1 MPTRV
6 ATNRRSCRAVLDV
19 ACVDAIPCTVRAN
32 TRRPPISRR
41 CQPTPASAW
50 AELLARLKKNGLAM
64 PIKDSLIAAT
74 ALSHDLTVATQD
86 VVDYRN
92 AGVPLVNPFDR

>member
-1 MPTRV
+1 M
-6 ATNRRSCRAVLDV
+6 
-19 ACVDAIPCTVRAN
+19 
-32 TRRPPISRR
+32 
-41 CQPTPASAW
+41 
-50 AELLARLKKNGLAM
+50 LARLKKNGLAM